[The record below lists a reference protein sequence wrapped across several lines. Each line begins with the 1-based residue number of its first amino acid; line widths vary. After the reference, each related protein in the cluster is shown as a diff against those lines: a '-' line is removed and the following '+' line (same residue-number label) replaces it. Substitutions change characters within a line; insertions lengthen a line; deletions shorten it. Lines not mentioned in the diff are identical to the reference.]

1 MSVTPKRNLPPQS
14 EVWGR
19 SVDQRL
25 DTIQAQSSRQNQ
37 DIGNTLTGVNASLV
51 RLSEQVGE
59 IRTITETL
67 VEQQATLQAQQ
78 EQLQSQQQT
87 LADQQTTLTQT
98 VGELQTVVNGMIR
111 IGGNQIS
118 PSSGFDI
125 QNSAFPIASTS
136 FVVPTGYTRA
146 YVSAVTTVAA
156 ANQHAASYYLYN
168 RIRINGVSMGTS
180 FDQAKTASW
189 VQVTSHAF
197 WSLSGLT
204 AGSSVPVV
212 LEAWGDGPGPW
223 VNSSNYGRLT
233 YEVTFLR

>member
-78 EQLQSQQQT
+78 EQLT
-87 LADQQTTLTQT
+87 TQQTTLTQT
-98 VGELQTVVNGMIR
+98 VGELQTVVGGML
-111 IGGNQIS
+111 S
-118 PSSGFDI
+118 PSNRQSQIAGFALTPD
-125 QNSAFPIASTS
+125 STIIDTVT
-136 FVVPTGYTRA
+136 FDVPSGYTRA
-146 YVSAVTTVAA
+146 SVIAMASVSAANATSSATFLYTQIVINGLRYGEGFDQLP
-156 ANQHAASYYLYN
+156 ANQWASAYVQN
-168 RIRINGVSMGTS
+168 SRVVGVTPGGTVNVS
-180 FDQAKTASW
+180 NA
-189 VQVTSHAF
+189 VR
-197 WSLSGLT
+197 SGSGT
-204 AGSSVPVV
+204 FTNTG
-212 LEAWGDGPGPW
+212 
-223 VNSSNYGRLT
+223 NSSRL
-233 YEVTFLR
+233 VAQVLFLR

>member
-78 EQLQSQQQT
+78 EQLQTQQQ
-87 LADQQTTLTQT
+87 TLTQT
-98 VGELQTVVNGMIR
+98 VNELQTAVNAMVIPR
-111 IGGNQIS
+111 SGGGEQR
-118 PSSGFDI
+118 GFDI
-125 QNSAFPIASTS
+125 TGTPTPVVTLNIATPEGYSRALILAVSTVTGCNSTAVQGFLYATLNANGRSFGGTYNAGLPNSWTQTTTHGATVLSDLSPGQNIS
-136 FVVPTGYTRA
+136 VVTDA
-146 YVSAVTTVAA
+146 Y
-156 ANQHAASYYLYN
+156 
-168 RIRINGVSMGTS
+168 
-180 FDQAKTASW
+180 TASPP
-189 VQVTSHAF
+189 QT
-197 WSLSGLT
+197 
-204 AGSSVPVV
+204 
-212 LEAWGDGPGPW
+212 W
-223 VNSSNYGRLT
+223 VNTGNRVKASVQIL
-233 YEVTFLR
+233 FLR